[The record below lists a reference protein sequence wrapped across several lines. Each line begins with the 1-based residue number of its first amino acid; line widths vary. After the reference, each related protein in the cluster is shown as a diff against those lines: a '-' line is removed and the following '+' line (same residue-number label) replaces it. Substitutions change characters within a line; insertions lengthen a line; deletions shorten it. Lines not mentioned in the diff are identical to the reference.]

1 LERPQFGAVSP
12 ATFIPLAEENGLIQ
26 EIGEWVLTTACFQAK
41 HWEDV
46 FPGMR
51 MSVNVSPRQLACDR
65 FANVVGRA
73 LANSG
78 LPAQRLELEI
88 TEGALIAPNALPSL
102 RALSQMGVSIATL
115 FSGVELCAAIRQDQS
130 PLPFARH
137 RRVFNG
143 ARSNWATRAIRC
155 VLAQA
160 GLAGSAH
167 FCKTDQ
173 PLLQTNPVQLPEGQ
187 AALLGTL
194 LTFVPCRIFLKCHVS
209 LVEAG

>member
-1 LERPQFGAVSP
+1 MERPQFGAVSP

-130 PLPFARH
+130 LCHFPVIAVPSMELDRIGRPGLFDVYLRKPVSPDQLISAKPINPYSRP
-137 RRVFNG
+137 
-143 ARSNWATRAIRC
+143 TRCSYRKDKRPSS
-155 VLAQA
+155 
-160 GLAGSAH
+160 GLS
-167 FCKTDQ
+167 
-173 PLLQTNPVQLPEGQ
+173 
-187 AALLGTL
+187 
-194 LTFVPCRIFLKCHVS
+194 
-209 LVEAG
+209 